1 MTEDTLT
8 LDLKGL
14 ENFCEEISPKLKIGD
29 IICLFGELGS
39 GKTTFA
45 RYLIN
50 SLYKNN
56 KLIVDG
62 SHNEHGAQVLNE
74 YLQSLDC
81 NKHVIIG
88 MMANKEHEKYIGY
101 FKDISSITTI
111 DLKTQPNSISGKDL
125 KEKFKSIPNVQYQSN
140 VEQAIKSIDL
150 KEGDLLLITGS
161 LYGAAEVLSL
171 N

>member
-1 MTEDTLT
+1 MKEETLI

-14 ENFCEEISPKLKIGD
+14 ENFCKKISPKLKIGD

-56 KLIVDG
+56 KL
-62 SHNEHGAQVLNE
+62 
-74 YLQSLDC
+74 
-81 NKHVIIG
+81 K
-88 MMANKEHEKYIGY
+88 KP
-101 FKDISSITTI
+101 SSIKSPSFPILLTYEI
-111 DLKTQPNSISGKDL
+111 NNFEIYHYDLYRISKSSELHEINIFEELNNSITLIEWPEIILNSLKDYNIYSL
-125 KEKFKSIPNVQYQSN
+125 KLNI
-140 VEQAIKSIDL
+140 IDEDKRNIRHNL
-150 KEGDLLLITGS
+150 FF
-161 LYGAAEVLSL
+161 